1 MEKGEAMSGF
11 KPKIRAVQ
19 VRDSHPRGICLHC
32 EKEYWL
38 AGGGFLGCCDD
49 AKADYKRWEEEQA
62 Q

>member
-1 MEKGEAMSGF
+1 MSGF